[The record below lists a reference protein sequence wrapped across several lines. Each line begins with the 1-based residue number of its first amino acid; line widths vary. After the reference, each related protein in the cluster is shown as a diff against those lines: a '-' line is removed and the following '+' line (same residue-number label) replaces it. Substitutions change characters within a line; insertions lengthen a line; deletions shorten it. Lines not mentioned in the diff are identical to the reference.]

1 MRIGLDIDN
10 VILNTDNLILKEML
24 KEDKNKRNKGIIN
37 KNAPYIFSGM
47 FDWSK
52 EEIEEFLVNNME
64 KIASNLKP
72 IKDAKKYIDKL
83 LEEKNE
89 IYLISNRAYPYY
101 KEPLKITK
109 NNLKKNNINYTK
121 LILTKTN
128 DKSKECIDLKI
139 DIMFDDRASNCL
151 KLKEKNINCYLVKTS
166 YETRTFNN
174 LEMVNNFKE
183 IYLKIKEVQNERI

>member
-10 VILNTDNLILKEML
+10 VILDTDNLILKEML

>member
-10 VILNTDNLILKEML
+10 VILDTDNLILKEML

-52 EEIEEFLVNNME
+52 DEIEEFLVNNME

-72 IKDAKKYIDKL
+72 IKDSKKYIDIL
-83 LEEKNE
+83 LEEGNE
-89 IYLISNRAYPYY
+89 VYLISNRTYPYY
-101 KEPLKITK
+101 KEPLKTTK

-128 DKSKECIDLKI
+128 DKSKECIDFKI
-139 DIMFDDRASNCL
+139 DIMFDDRASNCI
-151 KLKEKNINCYLVKTS
+151 KLKEKNINCYLVKTI
-166 YETRTFNN
+166 YETRIFAN

>member
-10 VILNTDNLILKEML
+10 VILDTDSLILEEML

-64 KIASNLKP
+64 RIASNLKP

-83 LEEKNE
+83 LEEGNE
-89 IYLISNRAYPYY
+89 VYLISNRAYPYY
-101 KEPLKITK
+101 KEPLNTTK
-109 NNLKKNNINYTK
+109 DNLRINNINYTK

-128 DKSKECIDLKI
+128 DKSKECMDLKV
-139 DIMFDDRASNCL
+139 DIMFDDRASNCM
-151 KLKEKNINCYLVKTS
+151 KLKEKNINCYLVKTI
-166 YETRTFNN
+166 YETRFFDN

-183 IYLKIKEVQNERI
+183 VYLKIKEVSK

>member
-10 VILNTDNLILKEML
+10 VILDTDSLILEEMI

-37 KNAPYIFSGM
+37 KNASYIFSGM

-52 EEIEEFLVNNME
+52 EEIEEFLINNME
-64 KIASNLKP
+64 RIASNVKS
-72 IKDAKKYIDKL
+72 IKDSKKYIDKL
-83 LEEKNE
+83 LEEENE

-101 KEPLKITK
+101 KEPLNTTK
-109 NNLKKNNINYTK
+109 DNLKKNNINYTK
-121 LILTKTN
+121 LILTDTN
-128 DKSKECIDLKI
+128 DKSKECLDLKI

-151 KLKEKNINCYLVKTS
+151 KLKEKGINCYLVKTI

-174 LEMVNNFKE
+174 LEMVNNFEE
-183 IYLKIKEVQNERI
+183 IYLKIKEVGK

>member
-1 MRIGLDIDN
+1 MRIGIDIDN
-10 VILNTDNLILKEML
+10 VVLDTDNLILEEML

-37 KNAPYIFSGM
+37 KNAPYIFLGM

-52 EEIEEFLVNNME
+52 EEIDEFLINNME
-64 KIASNLKP
+64 RIASNLKP
-72 IKDAKKYIDKL
+72 IEDSKKYIDKL
-83 LEEKNE
+83 LKEGHE

-101 KEPLKITK
+101 KNPLNTTK
-109 NNLKKNNINYTK
+109 NNLKMNNINYTK

-151 KLKEKNINCYLVKTS
+151 KLKEKDINCYLVKTI
-166 YETRTFNN
+166 YETRTFDN
-174 LEMVNNFKE
+174 LEIVNNFKE
-183 IYLKIKEVQNERI
+183 IYLKINEVKK

>member
-10 VILNTDNLILKEML
+10 VILDTDSLILKEML

-37 KNAPYIFSGM
+37 KDADYIMSGM

-52 EEIEEFLVNNME
+52 EEIEEFLIKNME
-64 KIASNLKP
+64 QIAKRVKP
-72 IKDAKKYIDKL
+72 IKNSKKYIDKL
-83 LEEKNE
+83 LSLGNE
-89 IYLISNRAYPYY
+89 IYLISNRSYPYY
-101 KEPLKITK
+101 KDAIKTTK
-109 NNLKKNNINYTK
+109 DNLEKNNINYTK
-121 LILTKTN
+121 LVITNTN

-151 KLKEKNINCYLVKTS
+151 KLKENNINCYLVKTI
-166 YETRTFNN
+166 YEKRTFKN
-174 LEMVNNFKE
+174 LEIVNNFKE

>member
-10 VILNTDNLILKEML
+10 VILDTDNLILKEML

-101 KEPLKITK
+101 KKPLKTTK

-151 KLKEKNINCYLVKTS
+151 KLKEKNINCYLVKTV
-166 YETRTFNN
+166 YETRTFDN